1 MIRADSWASVH
12 IAEVPR
18 EHRASDTRGGR
29 AHRAGNPRRRR
40 PASSS
45 STASRSCCGRAKRS
59 LTDIAA
65 YLIGAGGK
73 RVRPAVTLLVFRA
86 CGGSSLRDVV
96 DVAVALELIHSA
108 SLLHDDIIDGNQVR
122 RGRDSARRKYGVA
135 ETLVTGD
142 FLFSRAFQICGRF
155 DERLI
160 DWAAEAC
167 IALTEGEIMQG
178 RFRHNPAVTYDDYLE
193 IIARKTASLFEVGA
207 RTAAYLAGA
216 DDAAVD
222 AMARCGHHVGLTF
235 QMIDDLLDV
244 TGAEATLGKPV
255 GLDVREGN
263 PSLPLVLAIAD
274 DDEVRRLFGKAGL
287 SEAEVGTVLS
297 RLRRSTVIARGHR
310 LAARTCRRRAR
321 GAARPARLAVPP
333 VPPVAHRPAGRTR
346 LVGAPPRDAR
356 RGARHG
362 PSPVGVSAARR
373 SGGGRAQRHHP
384 GEPERQIHRDRSEHG
399 GRHRDVEPAH
409 AVGLQHRAR
418 GARLKAARVQR
429 HRHLVGAPEG
439 AHEHRHDHRHV
450 AAHALARRYRSR
462 SRGRDSAA
470 PARPWQRRRRTPA
483 RGETPGSS

>member
-1 MIRADSWASVH
+1 M
-12 IAEVPR
+12 
-18 EHRASDTRGGR
+18 
-29 AHRAGNPRRRR
+29 
-40 PASSS
+40 
-45 STASRSCCGRAKRS
+45 STARPTPAVAAPAVPAALVADGLELVERRLAERLRSREAK

-263 PSLPLVLAIAD
+263 PSLPLVLASAE
-274 DDEVRRLFGKAGL
+274 DDEDRRLVAKPALG
-287 SEAEVGTVLS
+287 EAEVGAVLG
-297 RLRRSTVIARGHR
+297 RLRRATVIARGYH
-310 LAARTCRRRAR
+310 LALEHAGVAREA
-321 GAARPARLAVPP
+321 L
-333 VPPVAHRPAGRTR
+333 
-346 LVGAPPRDAR
+346 
-356 RGARHG
+356 
-362 PSPVGVSAARR
+362 
-373 SGGGRAQRHHP
+373 
-384 GEPERQIHRDRSEHG
+384 
-399 GRHRDVEPAH
+399 
-409 AVGLQHRAR
+409 
-418 GARLKAARVQR
+418 
-429 HRHLVGAPEG
+429 
-439 AHEHRHDHRHV
+439 
-450 AAHALARRYRSR
+450 HALPDSPYRQYLLSLIDQLVER
-462 SRGRDSAA
+462 AS
-470 PARPWQRRRRTPA
+470 
-483 RGETPGSS
+483 